1 MRSMLS
7 IITPVYN
14 SVQFL
19 NQSVNSILHQT
30 YTDFELILIDDG
42 SIDGSSDLCDSF
54 ANQDNRIQV
63 IHQNNQGQAAARN
76 RALDICRGDYVAFV
90 DSDDYVH
97 PRMFEYLIAMI
108 EESGADVAVCSY
120 EKGRQNNYTWHSV
133 SNSYQLFP
141 GKEFVRDS
149 FIAQTGKSWLLW
161 DKIYKRSCFDVIRL
175 PEGRINEDNATVYK
189 ILYNTEKVA
198 DCDDVLYYYYTNESS
213 TVNQKF
219 KLKHL
224 DYLLVLE
231 EMIDFFTNH
240 HEPELLDWANKSYL
254 YSLADMYRKVH
265 ENCSEPS
272 VEAELK
278 RKLLAQYK
286 QEKEKYPI
294 NMETYPSVIEVLK
307 PTYAKLYWQS
317 KALKQKLTGK

>member
-1 MRSMLS
+1 MPLLS
-7 IITPVYN
+7 VVTPVYN
-14 SVQFL
+14 MSEYLDHCLSTVL
-19 NQSVNSILHQT
+19 NQT
-30 YTDFELILIDDG
+30 FTDFEVLLVDDG
-42 SIDGSSDLCDSF
+42 STDQSPAMCDKY
-54 ANQDNRIQV
+54 AQTDKRIRV
-63 IHQNNQGQAAARN
+63 FHKKNGGIASARN
-76 RALDICRGDYVAFV
+76 CGIENAKGEYIVFV
-90 DSDDYVH
+90 DSDDYIH
-97 PRMFEYLIAMI
+97 PGMFEYLINAAENEKVDI
-108 EESGADVAVCSY
+108 VVFNLKRGTDLSYDWGNLSNQFTAFSGLELIKLS
-120 EKGRQNNYTWHSV
+120 
-133 SNSYQLFP
+133 LI
-141 GKEFVRDS
+141 GK
-149 FIAQTGKSWLLW
+149 TGKSWMVA
-161 DKIYKRSCFDVIRL
+161 DKLFKRDCFNHFRL
-175 PEGRINEDNATVYK
+175 PEGRIYEDNATVYR
-189 ILYNTEKVA
+189 ILYDMDRVLVCE
-198 DCDDVLYYYYTNESS
+198 DYLYYYYTNESS